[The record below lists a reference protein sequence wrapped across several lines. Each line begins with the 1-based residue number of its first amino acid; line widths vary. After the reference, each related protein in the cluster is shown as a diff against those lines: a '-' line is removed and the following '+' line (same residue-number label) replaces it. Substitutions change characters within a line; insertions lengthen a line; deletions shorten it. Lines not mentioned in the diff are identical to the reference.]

1 MTCVLLAHSESNE
14 VRSTILPS
22 TILLHYNY
30 EFTTLA
36 NIKDKLLSLTKKS
49 SVRYFGLHI
58 QNKTTNVISLSGV
71 EKSVINHNS
80 LRFENSSIRIFFRSF
95 IVERMLSEDCF
106 IDFFV
111 SHPIREA
118 TQISHALQF
127 MTTKRVSVRFVHRFL
142 SDDISP
148 HVRNIVEVYFNFEK
162 LMRTKNEVAPSTR
175 LPSATDAYDRI
186 RVVGRGSFGM
196 AILYRR
202 KDDDSLVILK
212 EINMLELTTQERQ
225 LALNEVSLLS
235 KLDHPHI
242 ISYYDSFEENGILM
256 IEMEYAEGG
265 TLAQLLARQE
275 VLLEEVEVMRMFEQ
289 MLSAVSYLHDNN
301 ILHRDLKTANIF
313 LTKDN
318 DVKVGDFGI
327 SRMMGTETRM
337 QGAQTVVGT
346 PYYISP
352 EMCEGKPYNEKSDI
366 WALGCILYEMAC
378 LQKTFEG
385 TNLPALIKKI
395 VKGEYDQVRGPYSQE
410 LKLLVREMLKLDP
423 DQRPT
428 AKDVLDIVR
437 RNRSNGRKRRNVTGD
452 AENQSDEGISQNS
465 ARSAVYKF
473 DVANITLSPI
483 TTLATN
489 IKIKQAALSE
499 RHYMVV
505 TAERTVYAWG
515 DNGYGQLGLGDRKFR
530 SEPVLV
536 DSLTGKC
543 VAKVAVGETFSLFCT
558 DRGTALFCGNGKYSG
573 DGVRESD
580 VLRPNL
586 IDSLLRVDVID
597 IACGDE
603 HAVTLA
609 DGGKVFVWGNGL
621 NGRLGTGNTNFVDT
635 ATQIEI
641 PTQQMVVNVRC
652 GPDATVLLTNSG
664 SIIAMGSNRCNKLNL
679 NHREGF
685 FSNVKVAARAIE
697 ESLTPA
703 SVKAFPSRVV
713 DVRLGMRHS
722 GVLLE
727 SGNIHFF
734 GENSCGELG
743 LGHKNPACGAH
754 RPVKA
759 LLSKTCLMI
768 GCGDGFSMAGTA
780 DNELYFWGSKGQQTF
795 SRLTV
800 EDLEMTRTSSRG
812 TDPTDRA
819 DAKSM
824 PTFKQSRKGAEK
836 EELID
841 HVILQPSI
849 VLRLEANDNEK
860 TFITLSSLVCC
871 KRNVMVIIETSLLQ
885 EQRRLPSNRSSIPR
899 LRHARRLSAP
909 ELKEATHIETWIQR
923 ELDDAEILPIVQS
936 RCSKTRSLTG
946 SEEASYIPQCNSK
959 TRSPEVSNRQL
970 LAEIENL
977 RTEINSGHEKK
988 MFELQTKLSE
998 LQARQQQQLKDN
1010 YRPPVYVMNKKSVL
1024 RNKLFENTASRACSL
1039 L

>member
-1 MTCVLLAHSESNE
+1 MGSVLLAHSESNE

-36 NIKDKLLSLTKKS
+36 NIKDKLLSLTQKS

-58 QNKTTNVISLSGV
+58 QNKTTNIISLSGV
-71 EKSVINHNS
+71 EKSIISHNS
-80 LRFENSSIRIFFRSF
+80 LRSENSAVRAFFRSF
-95 IVERMLSEDCF
+95 INERMLGAGCC

-111 SHPIREA
+111 AYPIRDS

-127 MTTKRVSVRFVHRFL
+127 MTTKRVSVRFVNRFL
-142 SDDISP
+142 TDEISP
-148 HVRNIVEVYFNFEK
+148 HARNIVELYFNFEK
-162 LMRTKNEVAPSTR
+162 LMRTKNEVTASTR
-175 LPSATDAYDRI
+175 
-186 RVVGRGSFGM
+186 SFGM
-196 AILYRR
+196 AVLYRR

-242 ISYYDSFEENGILM
+242 ISYYDSFEEDGVLM

-275 VLLEEVEVMRMFEQ
+275 TFLEEAEVMRLFEQ

-301 ILHRDLKTANIF
+301 ILHRDLKTANIL

-318 DVKVGDFGI
+318 NVKVGDFGI
-327 SRMMGTETRM
+327 SKIMGTETRA

-366 WALGCILYEMAC
+366 WSLGCILYEMAC

-385 TNLPALIKKI
+385 TNLPALVNKI
-395 VKGEYDQVRGPYSQE
+395 MKGEYDQVRGPYSQD

-423 DQRPT
+423 DLRPS
-428 AKDVLDIVR
+428 ARNALDMVR
-437 RNRSNGRKRRNVTGD
+437 KNRNNGMKRRNVTED
-452 AENQSDEGISQNS
+452 EQPNEGISHNF

-483 TTLATN
+483 TTFAAN
-489 IKIKQAALSE
+489 IRIKQAALSE
-499 RHYMVV
+499 RHQVVV

-515 DNGYGQLGLGDRKFR
+515 DNRHGQLGLGDRKFR
-530 SEPVLV
+530 AEPALV
-536 DSLTGKC
+536 ESLTSKC
-543 VAKVAVGETFSLFCT
+543 VTKVAVGATFSLFCT

-573 DGVRESD
+573 DGGRDDD
-580 VLRPNL
+580 VLKPIL

-603 HAVTLA
+603 HAVVVA
-609 DGGKVFVWGNGL
+609 DGGKVFVWGSGL
-621 NGRLGTGNTNFVDT
+621 NGRLGTGNANFVNI
-635 ATQIEI
+635 ATQINI
-641 PTQQMVVNVRC
+641 PTQQIVVNVRC
-652 GPDATVLLTNSG
+652 GPDATALLTNSG
-664 SIIAMGSNRCNKLNL
+664 SIIAMGSNRYNKLNL
-679 NHREGF
+679 NQREGF
-685 FSNVKVAARAIE
+685 FANMKATARAIE

-727 SGNIHFF
+727 SGNVHFF

-743 LGHKNPACGAH
+743 VGHKNRVCGAH

-768 GCGDGFSMAGTA
+768 ECGDGFSMAGTA
-780 DNELYFWGSKGQQTF
+780 DNELYFWGSKGQQTL
-795 SRLTV
+795 SRITV
-800 EDLEMTRTSSRG
+800 EDLEMTR
-812 TDPTDRA
+812 A
-819 DAKSM
+819 NNK
-824 PTFKQSRKGAEK
+824 
-836 EELID
+836 LID
-841 HVILQPSI
+841 QMEEVGLKSASFLKQPKKCLDQEQPLDSFILQPSI
-849 VLRLEANDNEK
+849 VLRL
-860 TFITLSSLVCC
+860 
-871 KRNVMVIIETSLLQ
+871 RG
-885 EQRRLPSNRSSIPR
+885 NRSSIPR
-899 LRHARRLSAP
+899 LRHVRRLSAP
-909 ELKEATHIETWIQR
+909 ELKETHVETWIQR
-923 ELDDAEILPIVQS
+923 ELDDAEILPFVFNNEQS
-936 RCSKTRSLTG
+936 QTRSLT
-946 SEEASYIPQCNSK
+946 ASQENSYVHQRKSK
-959 TRSPEVSNRQL
+959 TPSPKVSDREL
-970 LAEIENL
+970 LVEIESL
-977 RTEINSGHEKK
+977 RKEINNGQDER
-988 MFELQTKLSE
+988 MLELQAKLSE
-998 LQARQQQQLKDN
+998 LQARQQQLKEDN
-1010 YRPPVYVMNKKSVL
+1010 NSSLMYVSSKENIL
-1024 RNKLFENTASRACSL
+1024 RNKLFQNASSRACNL